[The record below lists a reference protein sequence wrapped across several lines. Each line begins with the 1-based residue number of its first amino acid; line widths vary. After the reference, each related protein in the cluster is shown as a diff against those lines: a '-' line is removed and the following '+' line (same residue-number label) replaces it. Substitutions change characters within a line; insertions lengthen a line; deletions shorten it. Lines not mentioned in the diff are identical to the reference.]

1 MGTPYCVHGGLQQI
15 KEALPRTAG
24 QQVEAID
31 LSVHRSA
38 AEEDTSNST
47 HSVQPLVELVTS
59 SSPANNIT
67 MGADFDN
74 LKRRRV
80 HKCDFP
86 QCDKVYTKSSHL
98 KAHKRTHTGEKPYE
112 CSWEGCTWKFA
123 RSDELTRHYRK
134 HTGSKPFKCHLCSR
148 SFSRS
153 DHLSLHMKRH

>member
-15 KEALPRTAG
+15 KEALPRTVG

-47 HSVQPLVELVTS
+47 HSIQPLVVDLSRRSSREDYSPQSLSPISTSLPPPMLMPPLVELVTS

-86 QCDKVYTKSSHL
+86 QCDKVYTKV
-98 KAHKRTHTGEKPYE
+98 RT
-112 CSWEGCTWKFA
+112 S
-123 RSDELTRHYRK
+123 RLTRGPIRAKSPTNVPGKAAH
-134 HTGSKPFKCHLCSR
+134 GNLPDL
-148 SFSRS
+148 
-153 DHLSLHMKRH
+153 